1 MLTNQ
6 KSILLWIDKKID
18 NNENKVYLK
27 EFEEMELFD
36 IFTFKNEDDGL
47 KKIKEIKFRKT
58 FLILSGSVYQDFII
72 KFINQI
78 NDIFVIPIIIIF
90 TWDKYY
96 FIETNKNIEQIFN
109 NRFYNLGGIQSS
121 FKPVKDFI
129 ENLSQINNYFQHN
142 NSMCQLNN
150 IDEKIFIID
159 KIDKIEQLFLPLYYK
174 TLIEIN
180 SADNF
185 KVLIQK
191 LMKEYSN
198 KQIFDLLSQIIM
210 FDTIPYEI
218 LSKFFSRIYTIESSF
233 HRDLNNKIL
242 EGNINDFIPYIKILF
257 EGTKINSLL
266 SFNDTYLYYST
277 YLENDDLN
285 KIINYLNNKNKE
297 FPSLII
303 YSKIFISFTKNKELA
318 QKKISKNK
326 INKAPVL
333 FELENKDL
341 INKNLYTHF
350 DLENISNIP
359 NNQKVLF
366 LPFSSFEIK
375 EIKEIE
381 DNGRII
387 FQINLGFLNKYDL
400 FLRNYNKNINLNEI
414 IPSSLFK
421 EEFMKFKIFNNSNF
435 SSFTINNL
443 LDYVKNY
450 KNEIISVY
458 QINEKEIN
466 KPIKIL
472 YNDKNDIPINSE
484 LYLNGKKIDFCCN
497 YKFQNEGQYILNIK
511 LKKKISNIEKM
522 FYQCRNL
529 KSLDFSFFNSD
540 NINNINNIF
549 SNCSKLTDL
558 NLTNFN
564 SSNLINMN
572 NVFYYCSSLVNL
584 NLSNFNTNNVE
595 DMSQLFMNCS
605 SLVNL
610 NISNFNTNNVKDMRY
625 MFFNCSS
632 LSSLNLFNF
641 NTNNVYDMSGMFY
654 NCSSLTSLN
663 LSNFNT
669 NNVNDMSYMFSWC
682 SSLTSLNLSNFNT
695 NNVKDMSE
703 MFNNCLSLI
712 FLNISTFNTEKVTSM
727 NNMFQNCSTLETL
740 DLSKFNTKNVKRMD
754 YMFKNCVSLTELNL
768 SNFNTK
774 KVNNMSN
781 MFKNC
786 SSLTE
791 LNLSNFNTNNVTNM
805 KCMFSECDSLINL
818 DLSNFSTENV
828 TIMRKMFSNCSS
840 LKNLK
845 NISNFN
851 TKNVIDMKGMFYN
864 CSSLDNLNLCNFQTE
879 NVFDMSE
886 MFEDCSSLI
895 SLEITNFKTEN
906 VKNMSFM
913 FSGCVSL
920 NSMNLS
926 GFQIK
931 NGTNVQNMFNGWN
944 NTINIITNDNKILN
958 AIKSI

>member
-18 NNENKVYLK
+18 NNENTVYLK

-96 FIETNKNIEQIFN
+96 FIEKNKNIEQIFN

-242 EGNINDFIPYIKILF
+242 EGNMNDFIPYIKILF
-257 EGTKINSLL
+257 EGIKINSLL
-266 SFNDTYLYYST
+266 SFNDNYLYYST

-285 KIINYLNNKNKE
+285 KIINNLKNKNKD

-303 YSKIFISFTKNKELA
+303 FSKIFISFTKNKELA

-333 FELENKDL
+333 FELENNDL

-484 LYLNGKKIDFCCN
+484 LYLNGKKIDFCCK

-522 FYQCRNL
+522 FFQCLNL

-549 SNCSKLTDL
+549 SSCSKLTDL

-572 NVFYYCSSLVNL
+572 HVFYNCSSLVNL
-584 NLSNFNTNNVE
+584 NLSNFNTNNFE

-632 LSSLNLFNF
+632 LTSLNLSNF
-641 NTNNVYDMSGMFY
+641 NTNNVKYMSYMFY
-654 NCSSLTSLN
+654 ECSSLTSLN

-669 NNVNDMSYMFSWC
+669 NNVEDMSGMFCGC
-682 SSLTSLNLSNFNT
+682 SALTSLNLSNFNT

-740 DLSKFNTKNVKRMD
+740 DLSKFNTEEVKRMD

-791 LNLSNFNTNNVTNM
+791 LHLPNFNTNNVTNM

-886 MFEDCSSLI
+886 MFEDCSSLM

-931 NGTNVQNMFNGWN
+931 NGTNVQDMFNGWN
-944 NTINIITNDNKILN
+944 NTINIVTNDNKILN